1 MGGADTRGQSSR
13 GDECVA
19 GGGRLTCCRPPQA
32 SPSGVGK
39 ATLLP
44 ATQQAGP
51 GLTYQNKNPP
61 FNSHGNRRWQEP
73 YWDGVPRTPVSSSN
87 TASPITYPPLGMV
100 PDRANQQLR

>member
-61 FNSHGNRRWQEP
+61 FNSHGNRRRQDQILHPRQATTMP
-73 YWDGVPRTPVSSSN
+73 YSVSKTQLTANNSSN
-87 TASPITYPPLGMV
+87 VALS
-100 PDRANQQLR
+100 N